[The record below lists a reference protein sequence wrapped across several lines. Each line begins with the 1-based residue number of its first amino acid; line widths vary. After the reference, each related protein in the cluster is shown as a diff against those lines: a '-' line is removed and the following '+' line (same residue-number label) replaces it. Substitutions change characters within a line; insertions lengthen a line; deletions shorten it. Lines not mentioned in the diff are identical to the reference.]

1 MSNQN
6 TPRKG
11 KKIVIPGSSSA
22 APQGSPMGTKAEAP
36 GTSQQMSALA
46 EIARVQ
52 QQNQISNQGQMQ
64 GQQFDFSKV
73 HLHLGIPCYGGMVSE
88 PTMTSFLRFIL
99 MAQQYGLNWSLDT
112 MVNESLVTRARN
124 NLMAKMMTN
133 DKATH
138 FMFIDADIRF
148 QPESIFQMI
157 AHDKDVIGGLYPK
170 KALPINYV
178 TVQGDIYTVDTMGTG
193 FLLFKRHV
201 YEKLIAAHPESKY
214 VDDIGL
220 GKQFEPMM
228 YAIFDCVIDERGHYL
243 SEDWTFCR
251 RWQAIGGEIWAH
263 SKTLLNHVGHY
274 EFAAKVVLSFLDCF
288 CPLGTGPDLAEQAPS
303 HDRALYGWR
312 RDRLGGQKLG
322 PAVLQDLGGACGGGE
337 PPRSCND
344 HRSRLGG
351 QGTC

>member
-6 TPRKG
+6 NPRKG
-11 KKIVIPGSSSA
+11 KKIVIPGSPAAQQEAAAAVGASA
-22 APQGSPMGTKAEAP
+22 PVAPVTEAGPP
-36 GTSQQMSALA
+36 GTSQQRAVLD

-52 QQNQISNQGQMQ
+52 QTQQVGP

-73 HLHLGIPCYGGMVSE
+73 HLHIGIPCYGGMVSE
-88 PTMTSFLRFIL
+88 PTMTSFLRFVL
-99 MAQQYGLNWSLDT
+99 MASQMKLNWSLDT

-133 DKATH
+133 NQATH

-178 TVQGDIYTVDTMGTG
+178 INLKPTVTVQGDIYTVDTMGTG

-201 YEKLIAAHPESKY
+201 YEKLINAHPETKY

-220 GKQFEPMM
+220 GKQYEPMM
-228 YAIFDCVIDERGHYL
+228 YSIFDTIIDEKGHYL

-274 EFAAKVVLSFLDCF
+274 EFAGDISKLDI
-288 CPLGTGPDLAEQAPS
+288 TKMAAP
-303 HDRALYGWR
+303 
-312 RDRLGGQKLG
+312 Q
-322 PAVLQDLGGACGGGE
+322 
-337 PPRSCND
+337 
-344 HRSRLGG
+344 
-351 QGTC
+351 